1 MAHLRSLPEDATLR
15 DVFATYPEQ
24 MLHLNGFAEAVMR
37 GPCQLSEG
45 ERELIAAY
53 VSGLNACTYCLGVH
67 AATAGAFGVEEDLFA
82 VLLDSVEAAP
92 VAERLKPILRY
103 VKKLTESP
111 SRMVAADA
119 EAVYAAGWDDSALFH
134 AIAICAY
141 FNLMNRIVDGSG
153 CNAGESYFRDAG
165 RRLADHGYRD
175 MRRQV
180 GADASAKG

>member
-1 MAHLRSLPEDATLR
+1 MVHLRSLPEDATLR

-37 GPCQLSEG
+37 GPGQLGEG

-53 VSGLNACTYCLGVH
+53 VSGLNACTYCLGIH
-67 AATAGAFGVEEDLFA
+67 AATAGALGVEEDLFA
-82 VLLDSVEAAP
+82 ALLDGIDAAP
-92 VAERLKPILRY
+92 IEERLKPILRY

-119 EAVYAAGWDDSALFH
+119 EAVYVAGWDDSALFH

-141 FNLMNRIVDGSG
+141 FNLMNRIVEGSG
-153 CNAGESYFRDAG
+153 CSAGEAYFKAAG
-165 RRLADHGYRD
+165 QRLAGDGYMA
-175 MRRQV
+175 MRREV
-180 GADASAKG
+180 GADASADD